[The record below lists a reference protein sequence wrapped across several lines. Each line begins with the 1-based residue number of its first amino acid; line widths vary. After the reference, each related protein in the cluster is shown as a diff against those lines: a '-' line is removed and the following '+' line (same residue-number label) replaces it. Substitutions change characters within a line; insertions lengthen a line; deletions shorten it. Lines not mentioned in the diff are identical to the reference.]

1 MNYFDLHC
9 DTPFKCYKE
18 NLSFKDPSLAVSE
31 SKGKFFDKW
40 YQTFAI
46 WINENEE
53 KPYELYINALADFK
67 EKLKDA
73 PSNLTPIFSVEGGA
87 LIENDIERLFRLK
100 SDGIRFLT
108 LTWNGE
114 NTIAGGQKTEKGLTD
129 FGKEVIKEMNTLKI
143 GCDLSHINE
152 KSFYSAIEI
161 ADFPLATHS
170 NCRTLLDHPRNLTD
184 EQIKLIAEKGGIIGL
199 CYYPAFLGGKPFDA
213 LYKNICHLLDM
224 GLENNIA
231 LGSDFDGAVMDETL
245 SSLLDI
251 PVFYNF
257 LSKKG
262 LKDKLLDK
270 IFFQNANN
278 YIAKL

>member
-1 MNYFDLHC
+1 
-9 DTPFKCYKE
+9 
-18 NLSFKDPSLAVSE
+18 
-31 SKGKFFDKW
+31 
-40 YQTFAI
+40 
-46 WINENEE
+46 
-53 KPYELYINALADFK
+53 
-67 EKLKDA
+67 
-73 PSNLTPIFSVEGGA
+73 
-87 LIENDIERLFRLK
+87 
-100 SDGIRFLT
+100 
-108 LTWNGE
+108 
-114 NTIAGGQKTEKGLTD
+114 
-129 FGKEVIKEMNTLKI
+129 MNTLKI

-213 LYKNICHLLDM
+213 LYKNICHLLEM

-231 LGSDFDGAVMDETL
+231 LGSDFDGALMDETL
-245 SSLLDI
+245 SSPLDI
-251 PVFYNF
+251 PCFYEF
-257 LSKKG
+257 LSRNG
-262 LKDKLLDK
+262 LENKLLDK